1 LPEGARLPLVG
12 VAMPVLRSLSM
23 EQYRRFRAVVGAL
36 IAADKKV
43 DLKEWILQHFLIR
56 QLDEHFNLRQR
67 PKAKYS
73 YLGAV
78 KREAEILLSL
88 VAHTEHADD
97 AEAEQAF
104 KTGIAAAGTTVLKF
118 LPRDELTLDNM
129 NEAVDKLAELKPL
142 LKPRILKACAACLMH
157 DGQSTVQGQELLRT
171 IASCLES
178 PMPPLAKEIS
188 LTG

>member
-1 LPEGARLPLVG
+1 
-12 VAMPVLRSLSM
+12 MPVLRTLSM
-23 EQYRRFRAVVGAL
+23 EQYRRFRAVVEAL

-88 VAHTEHADD
+88 AAHTEHPDA
-97 AEAEQAF
+97 AEAERAF
-104 KTGIAAAGTTVLKF
+104 NAGIAAAGTTALKF
-118 LPRDELTLDNM
+118 APREQLTLANLND
-129 NEAVDKLAELKPL
+129 AIDKLEELKPP
-142 LKPRILKACAACLMH
+142 LKPRLLKACAACLMH
-157 DGQSTVQGQELLRT
+157 DGHATIEGQELLRT

-178 PMPPLAKEIS
+178 PMPPLAHS
-188 LTG
+188 

>member
-1 LPEGARLPLVG
+1 LPQAARLPLVG
-12 VAMPVLRSLSM
+12 VAMPVLRTLSI

-36 IAADKKV
+36 IAADKRV

-56 QLDEHFNLRQR
+56 QLDEQFNLRQR

-88 VAHTEHADD
+88 VAHTEHPDD

-104 KTGIAAAGTTVLKF
+104 KAGITAAGTTALKF
-118 LPRDELTLDNM
+118 VPREQLTLDNM

-142 LKPRILKACAACLMH
+142 LKPRILNACAACLMH
-157 DGQSTVQGQELLRT
+157 DGQATIQGQELLRT

-178 PMPPLAKEIS
+178 PMPPLAKARA
-188 LTG
+188 LTP